1 MQYVRTYIEGLNI
14 IVDSTEDAHRV
25 MRLRARIQHLQDALA
40 FMVVG
45 SCLLTAVI
53 VILAW
58 QIWK

>member
-1 MQYVRTYIEGLNI
+1 MQYVRTDIEGLNI

-25 MRLRARIQHLQDALA
+25 MRLHARIRHLQDALA
-40 FMVVG
+40 FMVGG